1 MVHRRLAALV
11 LLSGVLVLAG
21 ACGGHGGRAPA
32 SWRTPGPAS
41 GGGGGGS
48 VIDPSPAPGA
58 LESAGAAPSSPA
70 PVDGVL
76 RTTASS
82 GVALTFDD
90 GPSPDYTPQILDL
103 LRTYGVKATFC
114 VIGVNVRSHP
124 DLVRAIVR
132 DGHTLCNHTWAHDL
146 NLGRRS
152 AEEIRS
158 DLERTNDEIHL
169 AVPGA
174 PITYFRHPGGNFTP
188 VAAPVVREHDRAGCR
203 APLDHRHD
211 ASRQCRALPSGVP
224 VTRVDGPPDR
234 RHPQLTSDLH
244 GGRGEV
250 ATRVAEVG
258 DRCTRHGQVDL
269 VVRPFQVRPDLLGRA
284 PAQVQVVGPGVVAQ
298 RVPVPHD
305 RPYQVRVAAHVHAD
319 DAEGRLHAVRS
330 Q

>member
-188 VAAPVVREHDRAGCR
+188 AAVKIARELGMASIGWTVDPRDWDTGRQGPALTGRIVTVVERCTAPGAIVLSHDGGGDRRWTVEAYR
-203 APLDHRHD
+203 TLLPWLSERFTLI
-211 ASRQCRALPSGVP
+211 ALP
-224 VTRVDGPPDR
+224 
-234 RHPQLTSDLH
+234 
-244 GGRGEV
+244 
-250 ATRVAEVG
+250 A
-258 DRCTRHGQVDL
+258 
-269 VVRPFQVRPDLLGRA
+269 
-284 PAQVQVVGPGVVAQ
+284 
-298 RVPVPHD
+298 
-305 RPYQVRVAAHVHAD
+305 
-319 DAEGRLHAVRS
+319 
-330 Q
+330 

>member
-1 MVHRRLAALV
+1 
-11 LLSGVLVLAG
+11 
-21 ACGGHGGRAPA
+21 
-32 SWRTPGPAS
+32 
-41 GGGGGGS
+41 
-48 VIDPSPAPGA
+48 
-58 LESAGAAPSSPA
+58 
-70 PVDGVL
+70 VL

-188 VAAPVVREHDRAGCR
+188 AAVKIARELGMASIGWTVDPRDWDTGRQGPALTGRIVTVVERCTAPGAIVLSHDGGGDRRWTVEAYR
-203 APLDHRHD
+203 TLLPWLSERFTLI
-211 ASRQCRALPSGVP
+211 ALP
-224 VTRVDGPPDR
+224 
-234 RHPQLTSDLH
+234 
-244 GGRGEV
+244 
-250 ATRVAEVG
+250 A
-258 DRCTRHGQVDL
+258 
-269 VVRPFQVRPDLLGRA
+269 
-284 PAQVQVVGPGVVAQ
+284 
-298 RVPVPHD
+298 
-305 RPYQVRVAAHVHAD
+305 
-319 DAEGRLHAVRS
+319 
-330 Q
+330 